1 MIRSPALEDEARRTV
16 AARRARRHVR
26 LDGGGIGGLMGRV
39 DPEYLHRRA
48 PRGNR
53 AQTMGAPPG
62 SRRHLGRHHAARH
75 RGRDAVAGDPGWVWY
90 PAARDA
96 GAAIGTA
103 IDEPW
108 NEP

>member
-1 MIRSPALEDEARRTV
+1 
-16 AARRARRHVR
+16 
-26 LDGGGIGGLMGRV
+26 MGRV